1 MIVLITLI
9 ITMIL
14 PLDQTLDE
22 MQVLILI
29 DWPNIFKYLRN
40 FIFHNQIKELFYKIR
55 MRMCMIGHWVE
66 KFGHSKLCV
75 YYDQIEDKLHAF
87 VQCNHIWSW
96 FKDLVYALY
105 SSF

>member
-1 MIVLITLI
+1 
-9 ITMIL
+9 MIL

-87 VQCNHIWSW
+87 VQCNHI
-96 FKDLVYALY
+96 
-105 SSF
+105 